1 MNNLD
6 FFCKSFK
13 WQGGTIHQVSEELR
27 EAGLSKELTEISSLI
42 EMNENARKLLIDLYK
57 VKTTKDEVEV
67 YYDRCGDCGSRKP
80 LDSKCRC

>member
-6 FFCKSFK
+6 FFCKNFK

-27 EAGLSKELTEISSLI
+27 SVGLSKELTEISSLI
-42 EMNENARKLLIDLYK
+42 EMNENARNLLIDLYK
-57 VKTTKDEVEV
+57 VKASNEDDD
-67 YYDRCGDCGSRKP
+67 YYDRCDDCGSRKP